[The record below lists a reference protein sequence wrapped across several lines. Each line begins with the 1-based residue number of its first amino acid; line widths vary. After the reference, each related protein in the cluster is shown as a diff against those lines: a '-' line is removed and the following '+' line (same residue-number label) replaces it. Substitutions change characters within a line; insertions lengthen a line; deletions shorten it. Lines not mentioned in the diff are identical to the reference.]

1 MEKVMST
8 DASGAS
14 IARRFRVAYAP
25 TLVSRVVPDFPI
37 TVSRIR
43 CDDPEHG
50 LTRCPPMEDAYVAQV
65 LLRDVP
71 SVDLW
76 LHGRQVPLR
85 PSPAGGLFLFNFQS
99 SPVVRFH
106 SPFDF
111 VRFYI
116 PQQAIN
122 ELARG
127 NGGRAPEG
135 LSRPEFGEVDA
146 ILYHLACAVVPAL
159 DAPAQA
165 NQLFTDYVALAFHA
179 HLTAS
184 YPGACRDLSKSTRG
198 LAPWQAR
205 RVRELIDAHLDGRIA
220 IPVLAAECRLSA
232 GHFARAFLQT
242 FGTPPHRWLL
252 HRRVEHAKVLIN
264 QSTLTLAE
272 VGSACGF
279 TTQSHFS
286 RVFMMLTGTTPTNW
300 RRMTGHMAHAADE
313 GVH

>member
-1 MEKVMST
+1 MTT

-14 IARRFRVAYAP
+14 IARRFRVAHAP
-25 TLVSRVVPDFPI
+25 TLVSRVVPDHPI

-50 LTRCPPMEDAYVAQV
+50 LTRCPPMEDSYVAQV

-76 LHGRQVPLR
+76 LHGRPVPLR
-85 PSPAGGLFLFNFQS
+85 PSPVGGLFLFNFQS

-116 PQQAIN
+116 PQQALVQ
-122 ELARG
+122 LAKDTDSPV
-127 NGGRAPEG
+127 PEG
-135 LSRPEFGEVDA
+135 LARPEFGAFDA
-146 ILYHLACAVVPAL
+146 ILHHLACAVVPAL
-159 DAPAQA
+159 DAPDQA

-179 HLTAS
+179 HLTGTYA
-184 YPGACRDLSKSTRG
+184 GHCRDLSRAARG

-205 RVRELIDAHLDGRIA
+205 LVRELIDAHLDGRIA
-220 IPVLAAECRLSA
+220 IPVLAAECRLSP

-264 QSTLTLAE
+264 QSTLPLAD
-272 VGSACGF
+272 VGVACGF
-279 TTQSHFS
+279 ATQSHFS
-286 RVFMMLTGTTPTNW
+286 RVFTMLTGTTPTNW
-300 RRMTGHMAHAADE
+300 RRMATHLAPVSDE
-313 GVH
+313 GIH